1 MRVLVTGAAGY
12 IGSIAVE
19 QLLAA
24 GHEVVA
30 LDNLCR
36 GHRAAL
42 HPQAHFVDCNLR
54 DADAVRSAL
63 ASSRADAV
71 IHFAALTLVGESVE
85 RPAEYYRTNV
95 SGGIN
100 VLDAACQAGISRF
113 VFSSTAAIYGE
124 PTRLPL
130 QEDSPTQPIN
140 PYGRTKL
147 AMEWALADFSAS
159 YGINYAALRYFNVAG
174 ATRERGED
182 HHPETHV
189 IPCALLALLG
199 KRPSFVVHGT
209 DYPTPDGTAVRDYVH
224 VVDLVDAHVSALER
238 LDRSLGAINLGTR
251 DGFSVQQIIDAVEK
265 VTGRE
270 LPRTTGPRR
279 AGDSASLIADTTK
292 ARELLNWTPQH
303 STLEQMID
311 SAWEW
316 LQHHPEGYPEH

>member
-19 QLLAA
+19 RLLGA

-30 LDNLCR
+30 LDDLSR

-42 HPQAHFVDCNLR
+42 HPDAQFVACNLR
-54 DADAVRSAL
+54 DTEAVRSAV
-63 ASSRADAV
+63 AGSRADAV

-95 SGGIN
+95 AGGLN
-100 VLDAACQAGISRF
+100 VLDAACQAGMTRF
-113 VFSSTAAIYGE
+113 VFSSTAAVYGE

-130 QEDSPTQPIN
+130 QEESPTLPIN

-147 AMEWALADFSAS
+147 AMEWALSDYAEA
-159 YGINYAALRYFNVAG
+159 YGIHYAALRYFNVAG
-174 ATRERGED
+174 ATAERGED

-209 DYPTPDGTAVRDYVH
+209 DYPTPDGTAIRDYVH
-224 VVDLVDAHVSALER
+224 VVDLVDAHVAALEC

-251 DGFSVQQIIDAVEK
+251 DGFSVQQIIEGVER
-265 VTGRE
+265 VTGRQ

-279 AGDSASLIADTTK
+279 AGDSATLIADTTK
-292 ARELLNWTPQH
+292 AREILDWTPRH
-303 STLEQMID
+303 STLEQMIG

-316 LQHHPEGYPEH
+316 LQRHPEGYPQQ